1 MGFVDTH
8 SKKST
13 RFSLALSKF
22 YAHIDYIIVVVI
34 KEVIPNMSLKLLET
48 IWVVIIHTYKELKHD
63 NGMMIRYDDNITI
76 IIDQKETQKEL
87 KFFIHSPGNW
97 DS

>member
-48 IWVVIIHTYKELKHD
+48 I
-63 NGMMIRYDDNITI
+63 
-76 IIDQKETQKEL
+76 
-87 KFFIHSPGNW
+87 
-97 DS
+97 